1 MANVGHPFSVNS
13 LTKYFKNEK
22 RNASYETVLNYVK
35 ACENAFLLYR
45 VKREDLVG
53 KKSLSV
59 NENYTWWI
67 MGSDRRCMDGI
78 SRTSTRYSKISSVW
92 KCCAAV
98 MQ

>member
-1 MANVGHPFSVNS
+1 MNS

-59 NENYTWWI
+59 NEKLYVV
-67 MGSDRRCMDGI
+67 DHGI
-78 SRTSTRYSKISSVW
+78 RQAVYGRNQQDIDRYSKISSVW